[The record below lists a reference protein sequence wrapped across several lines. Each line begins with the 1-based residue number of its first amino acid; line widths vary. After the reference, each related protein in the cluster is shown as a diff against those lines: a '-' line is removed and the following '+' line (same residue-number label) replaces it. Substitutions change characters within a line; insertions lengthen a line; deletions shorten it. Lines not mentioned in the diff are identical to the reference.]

1 MNGLPVPGNSQILPG
16 ALQHGNDCG
25 ATSALDVTQGYNLD
39 KDKTVDQ
46 VYNEIYP
53 AGDAPLSATSL
64 VNYLVKKGI
73 PSEWKPEFRLKDLY
87 ESLVNKM
94 PAILLIHYAPLVDA
108 GLTERTGFKGAHFVV
123 AVGMDIRF
131 VYINDPYRTTNLY
144 GTEIPMTTMLQAW
157 GQCYLDGNPN
167 NGAVITKIPLQD
179 LSPVQPPVPMGTVYK
194 WAIVNGVQING
205 AHVRSGPATA
215 YPIVKDIWRTTTPLI
230 TITTVTGGYGRLSDK
245 SGWVS
250 LSLFVKV

>member
-16 ALQHGNDCG
+16 ALQHSNDCG
-25 ATSALDVTQGYNLD
+25 SASCLDITQGYSLD

-53 AGDAPLSATSL
+53 EGDGPLTATNL
-64 VNYLVKKGI
+64 VNYLTKKGI
-73 PSEWKPEFRLKDLY
+73 ASEWKPEFRLKDLY

-94 PAILLIHYAPLVDA
+94 PAILLIHYAPLVEA
-108 GLTERTGFKGAHFVV
+108 GLTEKKGFSGAHFVV

-131 VYINDPYRTTNLY
+131 MYINDPYRTTELY
-144 GTEIPMTTMLQAW
+144 GKEIPLTVMLQAW

-167 NGAVITKIPLQD
+167 NGAVVTKIPLQN
-179 LSPVQPPVPMGTVYK
+179 LSQTPPPLPFGTVYK
-194 WAIVNGVQING
+194 WGTVNGIIING
-205 AHVRSGPATA
+205 AHVRSGPATS

-230 TITTVTGGYGRLSDK
+230 TITTVSGGYGRLADK
-245 SGWVS
+245 TGWVS